1 MPDPAAPPSRTPFV
15 GEQAPDEVGAG
26 RLATETPGEAGAVE
40 GPSGSIAFDR
50 RGQGAPLVLL
60 HPLALSR
67 GVWHH
72 LAARLARTHDVIC
85 VDARGHGASD
95 WDGSPFTIEDM
106 AEDVAAVL
114 DGLGLAS
121 AHLIGMS
128 MGGSVAMTF
137 AGLYPARV
145 DGMVLASTTAW
156 YGPDAA
162 ATWEDRAQRALLT
175 PRVRQ
180 IPFQVDRWFTEGFR
194 ARQPGRVHEVVTA
207 FLQTSSRA
215 HATASRAMGAL
226 DSRQLLPNVTAPV
239 LVLSGEEDYAT
250 PAEMGEY
257 VAQHVQHGRALTLPA
272 TRHLSLIERLDL
284 ADLVLA
290 HLQGAHELPDLTGGP
305 TACACLPEQALA
317 VEGVA

>member
-15 GEQAPDEVGAG
+15 GEHAAREVGAG
-26 RLATETPGEAGAVE
+26 RLATETPGQAGVVE
-40 GPSGSIAFDR
+40 GPNGRIAFDR

-67 GVWHH
+67 GVWQHV
-72 LAARLARTHDVIC
+72 AARLARSHDVIC

-95 WDGSPFTIEDM
+95 WDGSPFTIEDL

-114 DGLGLAS
+114 DGLGLPS
-121 AHLIGMS
+121 AQLIGMS

-137 AGLYPARV
+137 AGLHPARV

-162 ATWEDRAQRALLT
+162 ATWEERAQRALLT

-194 ARQPGRVHEVVTA
+194 ARQPSRVHEVVKS

-215 HATASRAMGAL
+215 HAAASRAMGVL
-226 DSRQLLPNVTAPV
+226 DSRPLLPNVTAPV

-250 PAEMGEY
+250 PSQMGEY
-257 VAQHVQHGRALTLPA
+257 VAQHVQHGRAMSLPA
-272 TRHLSLIERLDL
+272 TRHLSLIERPEL

-290 HLQGAHELPDLTGGP
+290 HLGGAHELPDVAAGSA
-305 TACACLPEQALA
+305 ACACLPEQSLT